1 MALEM
6 QEPFAKI
13 ERGYAQV
20 GGVKLHYAQCGT
32 GGKLVLLLHGFPQ
45 FWYSWR
51 YQLVALGSQYT
62 VVAPDMRGFN
72 LSDKPERISEY
83 EIQHLVDD
91 ATGLIRHFG
100 AKQAA
105 VIGHDWGAGVAWATA
120 MSHPEYV
127 WKLGALQVPPMC
139 VWRRNMTIGQA
150 LRSWY
155 MLFFQIP
162 RLPEYWISA
171 DDFAALKRTLRDT
184 TLRPG
189 VFDEFDIKQY
199 VDAISRPG
207 ALTASINYYR
217 ANLRSMIFG
226 RNDSGRSERVDVPTI
241 FIYGERDFAIA
252 PSTVEGV
259 DTIVDAPYTE
269 LRFPH
274 SNHWVQEELPVDVN
288 EALLKFLAA

>member
-1 MALEM
+1 MALKM

-13 ERGYAQV
+13 ERGYVQV

-32 GGKLVLLLHGFPQ
+32 GDKLVILLHGFPQ

-72 LSDKPERISEY
+72 LSDKPERVSDY

-91 ATGLIRHFG
+91 VTGLIRHFG
-100 AKQAA
+100 VKQAA

-120 MSHPEYV
+120 MRHPEYI
-127 WKLGALQVPPMC
+127 WKLGALQVPPLPI
-139 VWRRNMTIGQA
+139 WRRNMSIGQA

-162 RLPEYWISA
+162 RLPEYWMSA
-171 DDFAALKRTLRDT
+171 GSFAALKRTFRST
-184 TLRPG
+184 TARPG

-217 ANLRSMIFG
+217 ANLRSMFFR
-226 RNDSGRSERVDVPTI
+226 RNQNGWRNRIDVPTI
-241 FIYGERDFAIA
+241 FIFGEQDFAIA
-252 PSTVEGV
+252 PTTVEGV
-259 DTIVDAPYTE
+259 DKVVDAPYTE
-269 LRFPH
+269 LRFPN